1 MNPILVVRK
10 VKIVGLMDVRISRIS
25 RISRIFMDIG
35 LKIRENSVKSVKSVH
50 PSTQQDSLE

>member
-10 VKIVGLMDVRISRIS
+10 VKIVGLMDVRIS